1 LIGQNIMKHLLTFVF
16 VLCLVFFVTSQTTE
30 SIEDLENQVHSLELE
45 YTETLGRIEDEATQ
59 AVEEA
64 TRSTNALE
72 KETQATQPVNQNNTV
87 KKETTSSQC
96 DPAKAKS
103 KTTTL
108 LLAIFLGGIGVDRF
122 YIGDVTTVIFL
133 KRNFFHRASLFLLQT
148 CYLVE
153 PLFFHGS
160 SLMSF

>member
-1 LIGQNIMKHLLTFVF
+1 MMKHLLTFVL

-45 YTETLGRIEDEATQ
+45 ETLGKIEDEAAE

-64 TRSTNALE
+64 TRSTNTIL
-72 KETQATQPVNQNNTV
+72 ETQPTTTQNNAV

-122 YIGDVTTVIFL
+122 YIGDLTTV
-133 KRNFFHRASLFLLQT
+133 FF
-148 CYLVE
+148 
-153 PLFFHGS
+153 
-160 SLMSF
+160 